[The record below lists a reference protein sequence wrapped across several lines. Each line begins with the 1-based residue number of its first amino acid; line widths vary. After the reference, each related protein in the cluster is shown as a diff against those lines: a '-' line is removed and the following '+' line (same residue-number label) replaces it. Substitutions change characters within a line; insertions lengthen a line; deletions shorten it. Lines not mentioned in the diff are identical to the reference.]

1 MLPLVRSIA
10 RLFLFSVAWIV
21 LAGALLPLIAH
32 AQPECIG
39 GENCC
44 VVASSIHAP
53 VRYAMACDSPAQS
66 AFITANIAGYKFLVL
81 GPASRERC
89 TAWLAK
95 AGISRWEQIPNSL
108 QSGAGP
114 QNQSSC
120 VQGQSCCYVG
130 STGDNPP
137 RYALAYDGTV
147 TTGNRALAAGGFN
160 QMIYGP
166 VSIEACTAYWNKN
179 IAAAGLGRPIRIAQA
194 SAGAAPSPLVPR
206 SPLPGSPGGTSLNL
220 NPSAWLRAP
229 NYVGAVS
236 NSQAGLLA
244 QGGPFTNGRLT
255 NGVYDGN
262 RIQSRDVIDLSS
274 GGDLYAAFSVDGD
287 GTYLVLWPR
296 LLSGMRVPG
305 FSTHHSW
312 ENSIA
317 VPERTRLYAHL
328 RVSAGG
334 AYQFTV
340 TSGAYDV
347 FGGQVLHRGNGVL
360 PNPAGHVDFQF
371 ADNYAGP
378 RASLT
383 IHEVWIYRDSSMSRR

>member
-1 MLPLVRSIA
+1 MLPLVRSIT
-10 RLFLFSVAWIV
+10 RLLLFSSVWFA
-21 LAGALLPLIAH
+21 LAGVLFPQPAE
-32 AQPECIG
+32 AQPECVG

-44 VVASSIHAP
+44 VVASSSNAP

-66 AFITANIAGYKFLVL
+66 AFISANMAGYKFLVL

-89 TAWLAK
+89 TGWLAK
-95 AGISRWEQIPNSL
+95 AGISGWEQLPNPAHSDAKA
-108 QSGAGP
+108 QDP
-114 QNQSSC
+114 TSC

-130 STGDNPP
+130 STDDNPP

-147 TTGNRALAAGGFN
+147 TTGNRALLAGGFN
-160 QMIYGP
+160 RIVYGP
-166 VSIEACTAYWNKN
+166 VSIDACTAYWNKN
-179 IAAAGLGRPIRIAQA
+179 IAAAGLGRPIRAV
-194 SAGAAPSPLVPR
+194 SANSGPAPAPLPR
-206 SPLPGSPGGTSLNL
+206 SPIPGSPGGTALSL

-229 NYVGAVS
+229 NYVGAVN
-236 NSQAGLLA
+236 NSQLGLQA
-244 QGGPFTNGRLT
+244 QGGPFTNGRLA

-262 RIQSRDVIDLSS
+262 RVQSRDLIDLSS
-274 GGDLYAAFSVDGD
+274 GGDLYATFSVDGD
-287 GTYLVLWPR
+287 STYLVFWPR
-296 LLSGMRVPG
+296 LLSGIGVPA

-317 VPERTRLYAHL
+317 VPDRTRLYAHL

-347 FGGQVLHRGNGVL
+347 SGGQVLHRGNGML
-360 PNPAGHVDFQF
+360 RNPAGRVDFQF

-383 IHEVWIYRDSSMSRR
+383 IHEVWIYRDSSISRK